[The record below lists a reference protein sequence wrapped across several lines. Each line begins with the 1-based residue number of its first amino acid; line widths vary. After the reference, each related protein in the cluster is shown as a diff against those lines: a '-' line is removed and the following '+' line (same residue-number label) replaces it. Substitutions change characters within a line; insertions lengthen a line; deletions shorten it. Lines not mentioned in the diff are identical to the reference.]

1 MSILGEVRAM
11 TDPWRLRCPE
21 GHASLRHPHT
31 KDGYYC
37 ERCRRLYEGEP
48 IDAKAVDGFP
58 VEVSADV

>member
-1 MSILGEVRAM
+1 MSE
-11 TDPWRLRCPE
+11 PWRLRCPE

-37 ERCRRLYEGEP
+37 ERCRRLYDGEP
-48 IDAKAVDGFP
+48 VDAKAVDGFP